1 MHPYS
6 QLDDFQL
13 LQLVK
18 AGEEEAFRLIY
29 DRYWDKLYIIARNRL
44 NDPFE
49 AEEIVQDVF
58 CNFWRKRQKLELTKG
73 LWNYFAVAI
82 KFEVINRLARR
93 AKTVKYKKEYTT
105 SHSDADNSFLHL
117 LDYKEM
123 KQQLSSMIGSL
134 PEKCRI
140 VFQLRHEQGYTHRQI
155 AEELKISEKT
165 VEAHLSKARKTLR
178 GALTLLWI
186 IYTIRQ
192 GN

>member
-1 MHPYS
+1 MHSYS
-6 QLDDFQL
+6 QLDDFEL
-13 LQLVK
+13 LELVK
-18 AGEEEAFRLIY
+18 TGEEEAFRLIY
-29 DRYWDKLYIIARNRL
+29 DRYWDKLYTVARNRL
-44 NDPFE
+44 NDPLD
-49 AEEIVQDVF
+49 AEEIVQDIF
-58 CNFWRKRQKLELTKG
+58 CNFWRRRQTLELTKG
-73 LWNYFAVAI
+73 LDNYFAVAV
-82 KFEVINRLARR
+82 KFEIINRLARR
-93 AKTVKYKKEYTT
+93 AKTVKYKKEYATG
-105 SHSDADNSFLHL
+105 HSDADNSFLHL

-140 VFQLRHEQGYTHRQI
+140 VFQLRHEQGYTHREI